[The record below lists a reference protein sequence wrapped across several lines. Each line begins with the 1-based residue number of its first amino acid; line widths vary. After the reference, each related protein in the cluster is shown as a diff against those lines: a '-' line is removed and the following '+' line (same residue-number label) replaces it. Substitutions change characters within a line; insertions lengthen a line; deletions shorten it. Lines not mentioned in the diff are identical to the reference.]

1 MKRLKLLV
9 AAALLGLPLVACEEG
24 TAPPPVGEIDGTVV
38 IESQGIDGV
47 TVTLSS
53 GAATTTSGGGH
64 YSFTDVEAGTY
75 TITISGYPADAD
87 FNPASAEVTI
97 ASAGQK
103 VTRNFSGE
111 YIRTSSLQGQVTVE
125 GKPLVGVTVSI
136 SGRSEDQ
143 MATDANGEYKFTG
156 LRAGTYTVTVSGFAA
171 DVAFASESHTVTV
184 GAGQT
189 GVWNTDATY
198 VRESTIAGQVS
209 VEGNGL
215 AGVTV
220 SLQGMGAD
228 ETETTDAGGQ
238 FNFPDL
244 RAGDYQLAI
253 SGFDAREYGFS
264 TTTATVKVEH
274 GKTANV
280 PFEGIRLR
288 TASIMGQVTVEGEG
302 LPNVTVSLSGEGES
316 QSTTTDDS
324 GQYTFSEL
332 PAGNFQ
338 VGISGYD
345 PTDYSFE
352 TTSKSVA
359 LALGATETVPFEGI
373 LLRTSGISGR
383 VSVDGDGL
391 GGVTVTL
398 TGEEDRTGTTDAS
411 GLYAIAGLAAGD
423 YTVTISGY
431 DAVEYA
437 FEDSQ
442 DVTLVK
448 DSTAIV
454 NFMGKNLRTA
464 SVAVM
469 VTADGAGVA
478 GVDAE
483 LYQVTNPA
491 TLAGRVIA
499 NAKTGD
505 DGGHTFGD
513 LLAGMYMVQISGA
526 DEEIDFEATRWMG
539 TVATDAT
546 ADATFAGEINR
557 TASIAGSVMV
567 DGKGMAGVAVALTGG
582 EEDMSAK
589 TGDDG
594 GYSFTGLRRGEYTVT
609 ITNPD
614 TAMYD
619 FADNTSQDVSLG
631 VAQAQKDVSFAGSTR
646 RESGISGLVSVEGT
660 PLGGVKVTLSGADEG
675 EQTTGDDGLYNF
687 ANLGSGTYTVTITNP
702 DETAY
707 TFDPLSATVE
717 LGNDDRQKRNFD
729 GMHTREGR
737 ISGMLY
743 VDEAGNNDSRD
754 EGEDALAVA
763 DVQVTLTGPN
773 TLAEA
778 DTAVTDSTGAF
789 AFEGLRQ
796 GTYQLRT
803 GSGAVDS
810 DYAYGGPAGGYTV
823 TLGVGDDATATQ
835 DLPFDIT
842 HQTINFKVT
851 LRSGETPGPALK
863 DATVTLYSDAK
874 GQQRVGTGTTDED
887 GMTAIRFARAGTT
900 GSTVHARVA
909 APEGDDNY
917 HADAD
922 LQAVTW
928 DAKSPMADAENEGD
942 LLSLDVSFKFAG
954 ATREVQL
961 AGEDEPRG
969 GRPLGEW
976 AIEVTSGDKAVDKA
990 PTELEDD
997 GTAKFSETLTKADL
1011 PKTYEIT
1018 VAAAQDDKL
1027 DGGESHEADTITHM
1041 HDGLSLPAEVDKG
1054 SLTVTYTTQTLKVYT
1069 YHERDQAWGY
1079 TGNTIGGDSLISGM
1093 IDVEIRYI
1101 DSSDD
1106 DLGDVRGRSRMFT
1119 KEEWD
1124 PKNMKDTLG
1133 LVTFRK
1139 VPAQANVMVITDKAA
1154 GSGDIR
1160 LLDTNG
1166 HSDELFAFR
1175 NPTANGLEHRED
1187 GSSGMFGANGGYHHT
1202 VELCPLRK
1210 VDPTK
1215 QDHGDCASFAYVNTH
1230 SVTGT
1235 ATMKTIATNNAEDF
1249 GTVKTVGKAG
1259 TTFALNP
1266 VDGKN
1271 IVFEGDAFKA
1281 ATKNDSKTAWDD
1293 RTAFNFDPMHAG
1305 VYEVAQIPQDWAVA
1319 VTGGSGVTAL
1329 ANGNMFHLMSDLVIT
1344 MTPTTGTVYG
1354 KVVDEFGFAAEG
1366 LTVTANKTHA
1376 DTTDQYGRYIITG
1389 FEGATVEKVKNQ
1401 VLIEVTGKG
1410 IGKKTQTVAFAANT
1424 PVRAAQIT
1432 VTGATITGTIKGR
1445 VIHSVTQ
1452 EGVQGVT
1459 ISDGTKARDVK
1470 TGKDGT
1476 FTKTVTAGTQV
1487 KLTASMKNKTFTP
1500 EEYPVQVQEN
1510 DTISGVTF
1518 IAFEYATISGVV
1530 TKGEEGKTGYGPLAG
1545 VKVTAMTAGQP
1556 ASTNASHTTLA
1567 SGQFSIKVPYGTVS
1581 LKAEKEGWSF
1591 EGDAIPPARTV
1602 APGYNWSGV
1611 EINGTGL
1618 MTATGLAAVRDTAA
1632 GTDDNNLNDLDVSWS
1647 TGPGGA
1653 TEAYRVQTCVAE
1665 TCGEGATGAS
1675 AAGWVSAASDV
1686 TDGSNKVEDIEIDNI
1701 DFDSAFSVRVLAL
1714 DNEEND
1720 GQSDYADTLVSKV
1733 LDIPAMTR
1741 KASGVTA
1748 SRDPG
1753 AEPDELVIDWT
1764 RIGAENS
1771 RTSERIA
1778 IGFDDD
1784 KGVTTWYV
1792 LDANPTASNWDT
1804 ATTPEGDGEWRV
1816 DWRLAEFT
1824 SDLSATLVPAAVTT
1838 PVTPDLTVTQALLDG
1853 EFKIRVD
1860 RRQDASEDWKS
1871 SAVVTVP
1878 EKS

>member
-1 MKRLKLLV
+1 MELTKKLATTLMAIGIALM
-9 AAALLGLPLVACEEG
+9 AACDDG
-24 TAPPPVGEIDGTVV
+24 TAPPPPVGEIDGTVV

-619 FADNTSQDVSLG
+619 FNDNTSQDVSLG

-660 PLGGVKVTLSGADEG
+660 PLGGVKVALSGADEG

-851 LRSGETPGPALK
+851 LRSGETPGPALE

-874 GQQRVGTGTTDED
+874 GEQRVGAGTTDED
-887 GMTAIRFARAGTT
+887 GLAKIRFARAGTT
-900 GSTVHARVA
+900 ASTVHARVA

-928 DAKSPMADAENEGD
+928 DAKSPTADAANEGD

-961 AGEDEPRG
+961 EGEDEPRG

-997 GTAKFSETLTKADL
+997 GTAKFAETLTKADL

-1041 HDGLSLPAEVDKG
+1041 HDGLSLPGEVDKG
-1054 SLTVTYTTQTLKVYT
+1054 ALTVTYTTQTLKVYVH
-1069 YHERDQAWGY
+1069 YEVDQVFGY
-1079 TGNTIGGDSLISGM
+1079 TGNTLGGDVRTNRPLLANFGWANRALLSG
-1093 IDVEIRYI
+1093 IRYI
-1101 DSSDD
+1101 DSS
-1106 DLGDVRGRSRMFT
+1106 GRARRFT
-1119 KEEWD
+1119 EQQWN
-1124 PKNMKDTLG
+1124 PANNYTDTLG
-1133 LVTFRK
+1133 VVTFRR
-1139 VPAQANVMVITDKAA
+1139 VPADANVMVFTRPN
-1154 GSGDIR
+1154 GGWVH
-1160 LLDTNG
+1160 LLDSNG
-1166 HSDELFAFR
+1166 HADELFAYT
-1175 NPTANGLEHRED
+1175 NPKANGLENRD
-1187 GSSGMFGANGGYHHT
+1187 DSGMFGEHGGYHHT

-1210 VDPTK
+1210 TDPTG
-1215 QDHGDCASFAYVNTH
+1215 QDHGECASFAYVLQRQRDLR
-1230 SVTGT
+1230 V
-1235 ATMKTIATNNAEDF
+1235 F
-1249 GTVKTVGKAG
+1249 
-1259 TTFALNP
+1259 
-1266 VDGKN
+1266 KN
-1271 IVFEGDAFKA
+1271 IVKKNGSEGFDTHDTSGSGLRLYGPDFYPSGSVVL
-1281 ATKNDSKTAWDD
+1281 TFTPVPGKNLVGKTFSMTAPEDDGLTTRYSKWWTWYWIG
-1293 RTAFNFDPMHAG
+1293 RL
-1305 VYEVAQIPQDWAVA
+1305 I
-1319 VTGGSGVTAL
+1319 VTGVPDGFYEIGGVPPTGWGL
-1329 ANGNMFHLMSDLVIT
+1329 HLRCRELNNEVTTTSLGNGDHFWHRTFWQSCTFDV
-1344 MTPTTGTVYG
+1344 TPSTGYVYG
-1354 KVVDEFGFAAEG
+1354 KVTRPGGFSAAG
-1366 LTVTANKTHA
+1366 VTVTAN
-1376 DTTDQYGRYIITG
+1376 DSSVTTDEFGRYIIDG
-1389 FEGATVEKVKNQ
+1389 FGPDTVNNVPDQVKVSVSGKGFGTAESVIPLTANQ
-1401 VLIEVTGKG
+1401 PNRIDFEVTGE
-1410 IGKKTQTVAFAANT
+1410 
-1424 PVRAAQIT
+1424 T
-1432 VTGATITGTIKGR
+1432 VTGTVKGTVTNSATGA
-1445 VIHSVTQ
+1445 
-1452 EGVQGVT
+1452 GVSGVT
-1459 ISDGTKARDVK
+1459 ISGGVGKPVK
-1470 TGKDGT
+1470 TENDGT
-1476 FTKTVTAGTQV
+1476 FTATVTANARIT
-1487 KLTASMKNKTFTP
+1487 LTASKEYMTFEP
-1500 EEYPVQVQEN
+1500 DGYPVQVGE
-1510 DTISGVTF
+1510 DETLSGVSF
-1518 IAFEYATISGVV
+1518 IGFDYATIEGVV
-1530 TKGEEGKTGYGPLAG
+1530 TQGDKATGVGYGPLPG
-1545 VKVTAMTAGQP
+1545 VTVSATSDGVTNT
-1556 ASTNASHTTLA
+1556 HTTLA
-1567 SGQFSIKVPYGTVS
+1567 SGLFSIRVPHGTVTLAAS
-1581 LKAEKEGWSF
+1581 KDGWSF
-1591 EGDAIPPARTV
+1591 SDGGIPPARAV
-1602 APGYNWSGV
+1602 APGYTWSGV
-1611 EINGTGL
+1611 EINGTGT
-1618 MTATGLAAVRDTAA
+1618 MKPVNVSVARS
-1632 GTDDNNLNDLDVSWS
+1632 TDSNGNLNEVTVTWDA
-1647 TGPGGA
+1647 GPGGA
-1653 TEAYRVQTCVAE
+1653 AAKYQVQSSTDGGASWNNLGSEVTASPYTVSATVGDNAVDIRVQAMNVSDAVVATSLE
-1665 TCGEGATGAS
+1665 KT
-1675 AAGWVSAASDV
+1675 
-1686 TDGSNKVEDIEIDNI
+1686 
-1701 DFDSAFSVRVLAL
+1701 LA
-1714 DNEEND
+1714 
-1720 GQSDYADTLVSKV
+1720 K
-1733 LDIPAMTR
+1733 MFR

-1748 SRDPG
+1748 TRNADL
-1753 AEPDELVIDWT
+1753 EPDRLEVNWNRDGT
-1764 RIGAENS
+1764 ENS
-1771 RTSERIA
+1771 RTEHRFAVS
-1778 IGFDDD
+1778 FD
-1784 KGVTTWYV
+1784 GGTTWYA
-1792 LDANPTASNWDT
+1792 LTGSANASKPYYTFN
-1804 ATTPEGDGEWRV
+1804 
-1816 DWRLAEFT
+1816 
-1824 SDLSATLVPAAVTT
+1824 LSAGAFNGLSIIGSGSNSSGQDEDAAFHV
-1838 PVTPDLTVTQALLDG
+1838 
-1853 EFKIRVD
+1853 RVD
-1860 RRQDASEDWKS
+1860 RRQSGDTDWATGDAVSVAAK
-1871 SAVVTVP
+1871 
-1878 EKS
+1878 